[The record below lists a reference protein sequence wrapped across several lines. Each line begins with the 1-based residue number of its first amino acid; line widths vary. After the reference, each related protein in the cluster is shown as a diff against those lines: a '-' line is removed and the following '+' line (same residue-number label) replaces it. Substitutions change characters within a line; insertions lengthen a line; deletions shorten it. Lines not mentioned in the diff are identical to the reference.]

1 MPEKL
6 IKNTFSRARTP
17 QSSEDEQGSGRK
29 SPTGYGD
36 DMEEEEDNQYGSQ
49 LNRKQRVEVSLEM
62 PQLPVPYSDN
72 NKVPFFFQP
81 ISLPYNQLTL
91 LK

>member
-17 QSSEDEQGSGRK
+17 QSSEDERDSGRK
-29 SPTGYGD
+29 SPTGYDD

-72 NKVPFFFQP
+72 NKVLFFFNRSTCP
-81 ISLPYNQLTL
+81 TAN
-91 LK
+91 